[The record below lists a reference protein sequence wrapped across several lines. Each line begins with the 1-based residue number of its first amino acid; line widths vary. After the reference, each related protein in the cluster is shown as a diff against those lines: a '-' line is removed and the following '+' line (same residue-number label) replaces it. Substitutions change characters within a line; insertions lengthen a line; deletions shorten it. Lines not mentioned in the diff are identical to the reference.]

1 MEPHP
6 QPETNS
12 RPGAHFPDRRGGET
26 QKIKKISEKFA
37 YTKGSQSD
45 RMNKDC
51 KQKRFSIINFIQA
64 FLFGWFTSRLDRLV
78 IAVETHNQTINK
90 MATSLDALIVQI
102 ERTTAVE
109 ASAVAL
115 IQDLAERLSEIATD
129 PLAVQLLAD
138 QLKASADALAAA
150 IAANTPAAPG
160 A

>member
-1 MEPHP
+1 MD
-6 QPETNS
+6 S
-12 RPGAHFPDRRGGET
+12 GPGGRH
-26 QKIKKISEKFA
+26 KKLKNYKKIA
-37 YTKGSQSD
+37 HIRDSQSE
-45 RMNKDC
+45 RMNNNC
-51 KQKRFSIINFIQA
+51 KPKRFSLFGFVQA

-78 IAVETHNQTINK
+78 TAVETHNQIITK

-115 IQDLAERLSEIATD
+115 IQDLAARLSAIATD
-129 PLAVQLLAD
+129 PVAVQALAD

>member
-1 MEPHP
+1 
-6 QPETNS
+6 
-12 RPGAHFPDRRGGET
+12 
-26 QKIKKISEKFA
+26 
-37 YTKGSQSD
+37 
-45 RMNKDC
+45 MNKDC